1 MTPGSSSSAAADRF
15 DPVTLEVIR
24 HRLDMVAEEMQSTLL
39 RSSCSPIV
47 KEGLDASA
55 SLFTLDGTTLAQ
67 ACAIAIHLGT
77 LIPAVASILARFP
90 VEQMRDGDIYILN
103 DPYSGGTHLP
113 DFAVVMPI
121 FAAGRPIALAA
132 TMTHHQDVGGKTA
145 GSVPTN
151 STEIYQEG
159 LRIPPV
165 AWAREGRFDETLTAV
180 LRLNVRIPDIFMGDL
195 HAQVAACKIAAVR
208 LGEAVSKFG
217 DNTLLSAFSLLLDR
231 AEAMTRAALRRLKPG
246 TYRAVDYLDNDGI
259 DLDRRIRIEVAATV
273 GDGTI
278 HFDLTGSSPQVKGP
292 INCVPSGSL
301 AAACF
306 AVRAVTDPSIPNNGG
321 CFRPI
326 RLTLPPASIVN
337 PVEPAP
343 VNARTATI
351 KRITNTMLMAL
362 AEVAPER
369 VPAPNSGELLVMA
382 WGGLRRGGASFVT
395 GELLAGGA
403 GAGDGFDG
411 VDAIETD
418 ATNCM
423 NLPVEA
429 MELDAP
435 IRVHRWQLVSEL
447 RRCRPVSR
455 WPWPIEGIR
464 DPRRCRRHRVLRP
477 SWRAPLHRG
486 LRRGGRVGRWR
497 RPVPHRAGRWHTG
510 GDPLE
515 DRRPPG
521 VRRSRRDL
529 DRRWRRLRPSR
540 DPRARGRCKRHRR
553 RQDQRAGSGATNRVA
568 SGAPNRMHRGAHR
581 PDGAHDQ
588 AR

>member
-1 MTPGSSSSAAADRF
+1 MSRFAWGETSADRF
-15 DPVTLEVIR
+15 DPITLEVIR
-24 HRLDMVAEEMQSTLL
+24 HRLDKISEEMQATLL
-39 RSSCSPIV
+39 KSSCSPIV

-77 LIPAVASILARFP
+77 LIPAVASIIKTFP
-90 VEQMRDGDIYILN
+90 VEQMREGDIYILN
-103 DPYSGGTHLP
+103 DPYCGGTHLP
-113 DFAVVMPI
+113 DFAVVMPV
-121 FAAGRPIALAA
+121 FAGGRPIALAA

-159 LRIPPV
+159 IRIPAV
-165 AWAREGRFDETLTAV
+165 AWARAGVFDETLTAV
-180 LRLNVRIPDIFMGDL
+180 LRQNVRIPDIFMGDL

-208 LGEAVSKFG
+208 LREAASKLG
-217 DNTLLSAFSLLLDR
+217 DNTLLSAFSILLDR

-259 DLDRRIRIEVAATV
+259 DIDRRIKIEVAATI

-306 AVRAVTDPSIPNNGG
+306 AVRAVTDPAIPNNGG

-326 RLTLPPASIVN
+326 TLTLPAGSIVN
-337 PVEPAP
+337 PREPAP

-369 VPAPNSGELLVMA
+369 IPAPNSGELLVMA
-382 WGGLRRGGASFVT
+382 WGGQRRDGRSFVT

-403 GAGDGFDG
+403 GGWQRLRRRRCYRDGCHQLHEPARRGDG
-411 VDAIETD
+411 ARCTD
-418 ATNCM
+418 PRPTLA
-423 NLPVEA
+423 A
-429 MELDAP
+429 RAG
-435 IRVHRWQLVSEL
+435 L
-447 RRCRPVSR
+447 RRRRPVPRRPRSAQ
-455 WPWPIEGIR
+455 GVR
-464 DPRRCRRHRVLRP
+464 DPRRCRRRHVLLAPRRAALHGRGRAAGRR
-477 SWRAPLHRG
+477 SWRLGPLDDHPARRQG
-486 LRRGGRVGRWR
+486 GGDPVEGCHLARSRRSGHHLDRRRWRLWPARRPRARCRRARCCRRQGRRGGGRIGL
-497 RPVPHRAGRWHTG
+497 PV
-510 GDPLE
+510 
-515 DRRPPG
+515 
-521 VRRSRRDL
+521 
-529 DRRWRRLRPSR
+529 RL
-540 DPRARGRCKRHRR
+540 
-553 RQDQRAGSGATNRVA
+553 
-568 SGAPNRMHRGAHR
+568 
-581 PDGAHDQ
+581 
-588 AR
+588 

>member
-1 MTPGSSSSAAADRF
+1 MTQPTITHRIDSAGDRF
-15 DPVTLEVIR
+15 DPITLEVIR
-24 HRLDMVAEEMQSTLL
+24 HRLDKIAEEMQATLL
-39 RSSCSPIV
+39 KSSCSPIV

-77 LIPAVASILARFP
+77 LIPAVAAICAKFP
-90 VEQMRDGDIYILN
+90 VEQMTEGDIYILN
-103 DPYSGGTHLP
+103 DPYCGGTHLP

-121 FAAGRPIALAA
+121 FANGRPIALAA

-145 GSVPTN
+145 GSVPTD
-151 STEIYQEG
+151 STEIFQEG
-159 LRIPPV
+159 IRIPPV
-165 AWAREGRFDETLTAV
+165 VWARAGVFDETLTAV
-180 LRLNVRIPDIFMGDL
+180 LRQNVRIPDIFIGDL

-208 LGEAVSKFG
+208 VREAAEKFG
-217 DNTLLSAFSLLLDR
+217 HNALLVSFGTLLDR
-231 AEAMTRAALRRLKPG
+231 AEAMTRAALRKLTPG

-259 DLDRRIRIEVAATV
+259 DLDRRIRIEVAATIA
-273 GDGTI
+273 DGTI

-306 AVRAVTDPSIPNNGG
+306 AVRAITNPEIANNGG

-326 RLTLPPASIVN
+326 SLTLPEGSIVN
-337 PVEPAP
+337 PREPAP

-351 KRITNTMLMAL
+351 KRITNTMLKAL
-362 AEVAPER
+362 AGVAPER

-382 WGGLRRGGASFVT
+382 WGGQRRDGRPFVT

-403 GAGDGFDG
+403 GAGNGFDG

-435 IRVHRWQLVSEL
+435 IRV
-447 RRCRPVSR
+447 
-455 WPWPIEGIR
+455 
-464 DPRRCRRHRVLRP
+464 
-477 SWRAPLHRG
+477 
-486 LRRGGRVGRWR
+486 
-497 RPVPHRAGRWHTG
+497 
-510 GDPLE
+510 
-515 DRRPPG
+515 
-521 VRRSRRDL
+521 
-529 DRRWRRLRPSR
+529 RRWELV
-540 DPRARGRCKRHRR
+540 
-553 RQDQRAGSGATNRVA
+553 AGSGGAGQYLGGRGQLKEYEVLDDVA
-568 SGAPNRMHRGAHR
+568 GTLSYSHRGERHFVAA
-581 PDGAHDQ
+581 DGLAGGQ
-588 AR
+588 PGGLARSWITRADGTEEVIPSKTVTRLAPGDRVVITTAGEPRIIQLALKYVF

>member
-1 MTPGSSSSAAADRF
+1 MTQPTITHRIDSAGDRF
-15 DPVTLEVIR
+15 DPITLEVIR
-24 HRLDMVAEEMQSTLL
+24 HRLDKIAEEMQATLL
-39 RSSCSPIV
+39 KSSCSPIV

-77 LIPAVASILARFP
+77 LIPAVAAICAKFP
-90 VEQMRDGDIYILN
+90 VDQMGEGDIYILN
-103 DPYSGGTHLP
+103 DPYCGGTHLP

-121 FAAGRPIALAA
+121 FANGRPIALAA

-145 GSVPTN
+145 GSVPTD
-151 STEIYQEG
+151 STEIFQEG
-159 LRIPPV
+159 IRIPPV
-165 AWAREGRFDETLTAV
+165 VWARAGVFDETLTAV
-180 LRLNVRIPDIFMGDL
+180 LRQNVRIPDIFIGDL

-208 LGEAVSKFG
+208 VREAAEKFG
-217 DNTLLSAFSLLLDR
+217 HNALLVSFGTLLDR
-231 AEAMTRAALRRLKPG
+231 AEAMTRAALRKLTPG

-259 DLDRRIRIEVAATV
+259 DLDRRIRIEVAATIA
-273 GDGTI
+273 DGTI

-306 AVRAVTDPSIPNNGG
+306 AVRAITNPEIANNGG

-326 RLTLPPASIVN
+326 SLTLPEGSIVN
-337 PVEPAP
+337 PREPAP

-351 KRITNTMLMAL
+351 KRITNTMLKAL
-362 AEVAPER
+362 AGVAPER

-382 WGGLRRGGASFVT
+382 WGGQRRDGRPFVT

-403 GAGDGFDG
+403 GAGNGFDG

-435 IRVHRWQLVSEL
+435 IRV
-447 RRCRPVSR
+447 
-455 WPWPIEGIR
+455 
-464 DPRRCRRHRVLRP
+464 
-477 SWRAPLHRG
+477 
-486 LRRGGRVGRWR
+486 
-497 RPVPHRAGRWHTG
+497 
-510 GDPLE
+510 
-515 DRRPPG
+515 
-521 VRRSRRDL
+521 
-529 DRRWRRLRPSR
+529 RRWEL
-540 DPRARGRCKRHRR
+540 A
-553 RQDQRAGSGATNRVA
+553 AGSGGAGQFLGGRGQLKEYEVLDDVA
-568 SGAPNRMHRGAHR
+568 GTLSYSHRGERHFVAADGLAGGQPGGLAR
-581 PDGAHDQ
+581 SWITRADGTEEVIPSKTVTRLAPGDRVVITTAGGGGYGPPEARTPDEIRRDIADGKVVS
-588 AR
+588 